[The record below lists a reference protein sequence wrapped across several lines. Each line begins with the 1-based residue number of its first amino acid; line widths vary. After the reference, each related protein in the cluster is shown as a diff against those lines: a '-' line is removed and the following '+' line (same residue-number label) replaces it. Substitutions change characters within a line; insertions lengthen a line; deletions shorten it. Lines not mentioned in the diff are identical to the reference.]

1 MKSFRIK
8 HKIKVTH
15 GSKGMA
21 LLFTMVIMI
30 ALSSIVATYL
40 GYIQFST
47 RSTGAQIS
55 DSQAMYLAEAGIYYG
70 IYQLKLNSAWT
81 GTPSP
86 VALGEGIFSAS
97 VTNLGGGDYR
107 LTSTGTV
114 NGQFRTVQQDVN
126 TAITPKIDTWREI

>member
-1 MKSFRIK
+1 MKNVQVNHEIK
-8 HKIKVTH
+8 
-15 GSKGMA
+15 GACSNKGMA

-40 GYIQFST
+40 GYVQFST

-55 DSQAMYLAEAGIYYG
+55 DSQAMHLAEAGIQYG

-86 VALGEGIFSAS
+86 VSLGGGIFSVS
-97 VTNLGGGDYR
+97 VINLPSSDYR
-107 LTSTGTV
+107 LISTGSV
-114 NGQFRTVQQDVN
+114 NGLFRTAQQDLN
-126 TAITPKIDTWREI
+126 ATITPVINTWSER